1 MRTLFWVSAVAI
13 VLNAGMAFAAETITY
28 TYDSR
33 GRLVKVEHAGTV
45 NNGVKVEYTLDK
57 VENRTNVKVTGAP

>member
-1 MRTLFWVSAVAI
+1 MRKLFWVPLSAIILHSA
-13 VLNAGMAFAAETITY
+13 AAFAAETITY

-57 VENRTNVKVTGAP
+57 VENRTNVTVTGAP